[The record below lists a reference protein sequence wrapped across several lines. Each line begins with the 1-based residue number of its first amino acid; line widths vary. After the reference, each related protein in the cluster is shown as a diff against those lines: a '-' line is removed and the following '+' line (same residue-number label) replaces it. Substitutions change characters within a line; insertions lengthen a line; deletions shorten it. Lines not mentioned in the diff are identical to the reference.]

1 MNEILR
7 CGMVGGGMDSL
18 IGDVQRKAAVFD
30 GKVKLVAG
38 CFSRSY
44 SNTLLLGQKLDLN
57 PERLYK
63 NYQEMAEKEDKR
75 EDKIDFVIIVTP
87 NNTHFEIAKAFLERG
102 VHVVCD
108 KPFTLEVEE
117 AEKLASLAR
126 KKDLLNCITYTYSG
140 YPMVKQARE
149 IVKNGEIG
157 KIRMVMGEYLQE
169 WLAMPVERSGNK
181 QASWRLNPVYS
192 GEANCVADIGSHIEN
207 TVSYITGLEIESLC
221 ANLDKFVKGRVLDDN
236 AEVLIKYAGGA
247 RGIYWCT
254 QVAIGYNNNLK
265 IRILGEKGSLEWEQE
280 KPDYLKIGV
289 YGKPVQ
295 ILSRGRDAMLPLA
308 FRVSRLPGGHPEG
321 FFEAFANI
329 YSNFSDSLVAKKA
342 GKTRQEL
349 NDNDFPTFE
358 EGLKGVRFI
367 HQCVASSQKGA
378 VWVSDIGKN

>member
-63 NYQEMAEKEDKR
+63 NYQEMAEKETER

-181 QASWRLNPVYS
+181 QASWRLDPVYS

-247 RGIYWCT
+247 
-254 QVAIGYNNNLK
+254 
-265 IRILGEKGSLEWEQE
+265 
-280 KPDYLKIGV
+280 
-289 YGKPVQ
+289 
-295 ILSRGRDAMLPLA
+295 RGRDAMLPLA

-367 HQCVASSQKGA
+367 HQCVESSQQGA